1 MVIALSA
8 ALAAASVTHLAAC
21 GLGKSRLRYF
31 TKLLLMP
38 LVAALYCALVD
49 RPAPAVLAAM
59 FCGWVGDFFMI
70 YKHKDAF
77 LAAGMAA
84 FGVGH
89 ILYVAHIGVIA
100 AAAEPR
106 LFTALA
112 ATLVPGAV
120 AIVIFAVLRRR
131 IPKQLRLARLR
142 RVHRAARG
150 RARRRLPARGR
161 LPLPLLGRYPLLRD
175 LPRRRQQRRRRGR
188 HAHLHSRPDPAG
200 HRLFHGLKH
209 RARRLKKTPRAFLCR
224 NCDRALSGAAA
235 SEAGRGGAHNGIDA
249 ERGIQLSRR
258 GLQLHG

>member
-38 LVAALYCALVD
+38 LVAALYCALAD

-89 ILYVAHIGVIA
+89 FLYVAHIGVIA

-131 IPKQLRLARLR
+131 IPKQLRLPGLLYGLLLASLGSAAFIALR
-142 RVHRAARG
+142 AGAPG
-150 RARRRLPARGR
+150 GAY
-161 LPLPLLGRYPLLRD
+161 LL
-175 LPRRRQQRRRRGR
+175 
-188 HAHLHSRPDPAG
+188 AG
-200 HRLFHGLKH
+200 GCL
-209 RARRLKKTPRAFLCR
+209 FLCS
-224 NCDRALSGAAA
+224 DGILSFETFRDGDSNAADVA
-235 SEAGRGGAHNGIDA
+235 VMLTYIAAQTLLAIGFSMG
-249 ERGIQLSRR
+249 
-258 GLQLHG
+258 

>member
-8 ALAAASVTHLAAC
+8 ALAAVSVTHLAAC

-59 FCGWVGDFFMI
+59 FCGWAGDFFMI

-131 IPKQLRLARLR
+131 IPKQLRLPGLLYGLLLASLGSAAFIALR
-142 RVHRAARG
+142 AGAPG
-150 RARRRLPARGR
+150 GAY
-161 LPLPLLGRYPLLRD
+161 LL
-175 LPRRRQQRRRRGR
+175 
-188 HAHLHSRPDPAG
+188 AG
-200 HRLFHGLKH
+200 GCL
-209 RARRLKKTPRAFLCR
+209 FLCS
-224 NCDRALSGAAA
+224 DGILSFETFRDGDSNAADVA
-235 SEAGRGGAHNGIDA
+235 VMLTYIAAQTLLAIGFSMG
-249 ERGIQLSRR
+249 
-258 GLQLHG
+258 

>member
-8 ALAAASVTHLAAC
+8 ALAAVSVTHLAAC

-112 ATLVPGAV
+112 ATLVPGAI

-131 IPKQLRLARLR
+131 IPKQLRLPGLLYGLLLASLGSAAFIALR
-142 RVHRAARG
+142 AGAPG
-150 RARRRLPARGR
+150 GAY
-161 LPLPLLGRYPLLRD
+161 LL
-175 LPRRRQQRRRRGR
+175 
-188 HAHLHSRPDPAG
+188 AG
-200 HRLFHGLKH
+200 GCL
-209 RARRLKKTPRAFLCR
+209 FLCS
-224 NCDRALSGAAA
+224 DGILSFETFRDGDSNAADVA
-235 SEAGRGGAHNGIDA
+235 VMLTYIAAQTLLAIGFSMG
-249 ERGIQLSRR
+249 
-258 GLQLHG
+258 

>member
-131 IPKQLRLARLR
+131 IPKQLRLPGLLYGLLLASLGSAAFIALR
-142 RVHRAARG
+142 AGAPG
-150 RARRRLPARGR
+150 GAY
-161 LPLPLLGRYPLLRD
+161 LL
-175 LPRRRQQRRRRGR
+175 
-188 HAHLHSRPDPAG
+188 AG
-200 HRLFHGLKH
+200 GCL
-209 RARRLKKTPRAFLCR
+209 FLCS
-224 NCDRALSGAAA
+224 DGILSFETFRDGDSNAADVA
-235 SEAGRGGAHNGIDA
+235 VMLTYIAAQTLLAIGFSMG
-249 ERGIQLSRR
+249 
-258 GLQLHG
+258 

>member
-8 ALAAASVTHLAAC
+8 ALSAASVTHLAAC
-21 GLGKSRLRYF
+21 GLGKSRLRYS

-59 FCGWVGDFFMI
+59 FCGWAGDFFMI

-89 ILYVAHIGVIA
+89 ILYVARIGVIA
-100 AAAEPR
+100 AAAHPR

-131 IPKQLRLARLR
+131 IPKQLRLPGLLYGLLLASLGSAAFIALR
-142 RVHRAARG
+142 AGAPG
-150 RARRRLPARGR
+150 GAY
-161 LPLPLLGRYPLLRD
+161 LL
-175 LPRRRQQRRRRGR
+175 
-188 HAHLHSRPDPAG
+188 AG
-200 HRLFHGLKH
+200 GCL
-209 RARRLKKTPRAFLCR
+209 FLCS
-224 NCDRALSGAAA
+224 DGILSFETFRDGDSNAADVTVMLTYIA
-235 SEAGRGGAHNGIDA
+235 AQTLLAIGFSMG
-249 ERGIQLSRR
+249 
-258 GLQLHG
+258 

>member
-112 ATLVPGAV
+112 ATLVPGAI
-120 AIVIFAVLRRR
+120 AIVIIAVLRRR
-131 IPKQLRLARLR
+131 IPKQLRLPGLLYGLLLASLGSAAFIALR
-142 RVHRAARG
+142 AGAPG
-150 RARRRLPARGR
+150 GAY
-161 LPLPLLGRYPLLRD
+161 LL
-175 LPRRRQQRRRRGR
+175 
-188 HAHLHSRPDPAG
+188 AG
-200 HRLFHGLKH
+200 GCL
-209 RARRLKKTPRAFLCR
+209 FLCS
-224 NCDRALSGAAA
+224 DGILSFETFRDGDSNAADVA
-235 SEAGRGGAHNGIDA
+235 VMLTYIAAQTLLAIGFSMG
-249 ERGIQLSRR
+249 
-258 GLQLHG
+258 

>member
-38 LVAALYCALVD
+38 LVAALYCALAD

-131 IPKQLRLARLR
+131 IPKQLRLPGLLYGLLLASLGSVAFIALR
-142 RVHRAARG
+142 AGAPG
-150 RARRRLPARGR
+150 GAY
-161 LPLPLLGRYPLLRD
+161 LL
-175 LPRRRQQRRRRGR
+175 
-188 HAHLHSRPDPAG
+188 AG
-200 HRLFHGLKH
+200 GCL
-209 RARRLKKTPRAFLCR
+209 FLCS
-224 NCDRALSGAAA
+224 DGILSFETFRDGDSNAADVA
-235 SEAGRGGAHNGIDA
+235 VMLTYIAAQTLLAIGFSMG
-249 ERGIQLSRR
+249 
-258 GLQLHG
+258 

>member
-38 LVAALYCALVD
+38 LVAALYCALAD

-89 ILYVAHIGVIA
+89 ILYVARRGVIA
-100 AAAEPR
+100 AAAHPR

-131 IPKQLRLARLR
+131 IPKQLRLPGLLYGLLLASLGSAAFIALR
-142 RVHRAARG
+142 AGAPG
-150 RARRRLPARGR
+150 GAY
-161 LPLPLLGRYPLLRD
+161 LL
-175 LPRRRQQRRRRGR
+175 
-188 HAHLHSRPDPAG
+188 AG
-200 HRLFHGLKH
+200 GCL
-209 RARRLKKTPRAFLCR
+209 FLCS
-224 NCDRALSGAAA
+224 DGILSFETFRDGDSNAADVA
-235 SEAGRGGAHNGIDA
+235 VMLTYIAAQTLLAIGFSMG
-249 ERGIQLSRR
+249 
-258 GLQLHG
+258 

>member
-38 LVAALYCALVD
+38 LVAALYCALAD

-131 IPKQLRLARLR
+131 IPKQLRLPGLLYGLLLASLGSAAFIALR
-142 RVHRAARG
+142 AGAPG
-150 RARRRLPARGR
+150 GTY
-161 LPLPLLGRYPLLRD
+161 LL
-175 LPRRRQQRRRRGR
+175 
-188 HAHLHSRPDPAG
+188 AG
-200 HRLFHGLKH
+200 GCL
-209 RARRLKKTPRAFLCR
+209 FLCS
-224 NCDRALSGAAA
+224 DGILSFETFRDGDSNAADVA
-235 SEAGRGGAHNGIDA
+235 VMLTYIAAQTLLAIGFSMG
-249 ERGIQLSRR
+249 
-258 GLQLHG
+258 

>member
-21 GLGKSRLRYF
+21 GLGESRLRYF

-38 LVAALYCALVD
+38 LVAALYCALAD

-131 IPKQLRLARLR
+131 IPKQLRLPGLLYGLLLASLGSAAFIALR
-142 RVHRAARG
+142 AGAPG
-150 RARRRLPARGR
+150 GAY
-161 LPLPLLGRYPLLRD
+161 LL
-175 LPRRRQQRRRRGR
+175 
-188 HAHLHSRPDPAG
+188 AG
-200 HRLFHGLKH
+200 GCL
-209 RARRLKKTPRAFLCR
+209 FLCS
-224 NCDRALSGAAA
+224 DGILSFETFRDGDSNAADVA
-235 SEAGRGGAHNGIDA
+235 VMLTYIAAQTLLAIGFSMG
-249 ERGIQLSRR
+249 
-258 GLQLHG
+258 

>member
-38 LVAALYCALVD
+38 LVAALYCALAD

-59 FCGWVGDFFMI
+59 FCGWAGDFFMI

-131 IPKQLRLARLR
+131 IPKQLRLPGLLYGLLLASLGSAAFIALR
-142 RVHRAARG
+142 AGAPG
-150 RARRRLPARGR
+150 GAY
-161 LPLPLLGRYPLLRD
+161 LL
-175 LPRRRQQRRRRGR
+175 
-188 HAHLHSRPDPAG
+188 AG
-200 HRLFHGLKH
+200 GCL
-209 RARRLKKTPRAFLCR
+209 FLCS
-224 NCDRALSGAAA
+224 DGILSFETFRDGDSNAADVVVMLTYIA
-235 SEAGRGGAHNGIDA
+235 AQTLLAIGFSMG
-249 ERGIQLSRR
+249 
-258 GLQLHG
+258 

>member
-38 LVAALYCALVD
+38 LVAALYCALAD

-59 FCGWVGDFFMI
+59 FCGWAGDFFMI

-89 ILYVAHIGVIA
+89 ILYVARIGVIA
-100 AAAEPR
+100 AAAHPR

-131 IPKQLRLARLR
+131 IPKQLRLPGLLYGLLLASLGS
-142 RVHRAARG
+142 AAFI
-150 RARRRLPARGR
+150 A
-161 LPLPLLGRYPLLRD
+161 LLAGAPGGAYLL
-175 LPRRRQQRRRRGR
+175 
-188 HAHLHSRPDPAG
+188 AG
-200 HRLFHGLKH
+200 GCL
-209 RARRLKKTPRAFLCR
+209 FLCS
-224 NCDRALSGAAA
+224 DGILSFETFRDGDSNAADVA
-235 SEAGRGGAHNGIDA
+235 VMLTYIAAQTLLAIGFSMG
-249 ERGIQLSRR
+249 
-258 GLQLHG
+258 

>member
-70 YKHKDAF
+70 YKHKGAF

-131 IPKQLRLARLR
+131 IPKQLRLPGLLYGLLLASLGSAAFIALR
-142 RVHRAARG
+142 AGAPG
-150 RARRRLPARGR
+150 GAY
-161 LPLPLLGRYPLLRD
+161 LL
-175 LPRRRQQRRRRGR
+175 
-188 HAHLHSRPDPAG
+188 AG
-200 HRLFHGLKH
+200 GCL
-209 RARRLKKTPRAFLCR
+209 FLCS
-224 NCDRALSGAAA
+224 DGILSFETFRDGDSNAADVA
-235 SEAGRGGAHNGIDA
+235 VMLTYIAAQTLLAIGFSMG
-249 ERGIQLSRR
+249 
-258 GLQLHG
+258 

>member
-49 RPAPAVLAAM
+49 CPAPAVLAAM

-89 ILYVAHIGVIA
+89 ILYVARIGVIA
-100 AAAEPR
+100 AAAHPR

-131 IPKQLRLARLR
+131 IPKQLRLPGLLYGLLLASLGSAAFIALR
-142 RVHRAARG
+142 AGAPG
-150 RARRRLPARGR
+150 GAY
-161 LPLPLLGRYPLLRD
+161 LL
-175 LPRRRQQRRRRGR
+175 
-188 HAHLHSRPDPAG
+188 AG
-200 HRLFHGLKH
+200 GCL
-209 RARRLKKTPRAFLCR
+209 FLCSDGILSFETFR
-224 NCDRALSGAAA
+224 DGDSNAADVAVMLTYIAAQALLAVGFAA
-235 SEAGRGGAHNGIDA
+235 G
-249 ERGIQLSRR
+249 
-258 GLQLHG
+258 

>member
-1 MVIALSA
+1 MIIALYA

-38 LVAALYCALVD
+38 LVAALYCALAG

-59 FCGWVGDFFMI
+59 FCGWAGDFFMI

-131 IPKQLRLARLR
+131 IPKQLRLPGLLYGLLLASLGSAAFIALR
-142 RVHRAARG
+142 AGAPG
-150 RARRRLPARGR
+150 GAY
-161 LPLPLLGRYPLLRD
+161 LL
-175 LPRRRQQRRRRGR
+175 
-188 HAHLHSRPDPAG
+188 AG
-200 HRLFHGLKH
+200 GCL
-209 RARRLKKTPRAFLCR
+209 FLCS
-224 NCDRALSGAAA
+224 DGILSFETFRDGDSNAADVA
-235 SEAGRGGAHNGIDA
+235 VMLTYIAAQTLLAIGFSMG
-249 ERGIQLSRR
+249 
-258 GLQLHG
+258 

>member
-8 ALAAASVTHLAAC
+8 ALAAVSVTHLAAC

-89 ILYVAHIGVIA
+89 ILYVAHIGVIT

-131 IPKQLRLARLR
+131 IPKQLRLPGLLYGLLLASLGSAAFIALR
-142 RVHRAARG
+142 AGAPG
-150 RARRRLPARGR
+150 GAY
-161 LPLPLLGRYPLLRD
+161 LL
-175 LPRRRQQRRRRGR
+175 
-188 HAHLHSRPDPAG
+188 AG
-200 HRLFHGLKH
+200 GCL
-209 RARRLKKTPRAFLCR
+209 FLCS
-224 NCDRALSGAAA
+224 DGILSFETFRDGDSNAADVA
-235 SEAGRGGAHNGIDA
+235 VMLTYIAAQTLLAIGFSMG
-249 ERGIQLSRR
+249 
-258 GLQLHG
+258 

>member
-1 MVIALSA
+1 MVTALSV

-21 GLGKSRLRYF
+21 GLGKSRLRYS

-38 LVAALYCALVD
+38 LVAALYCALAD

-59 FCGWVGDFFMI
+59 FCGWAGDFFMI
-70 YKHKDAF
+70 YKHRDAF

-89 ILYVAHIGVIA
+89 ILYVARIGVIA

-131 IPKQLRLARLR
+131 IPKQLRLPGLLYGLLLASLGSAAFIALR
-142 RVHRAARG
+142 AGAPG
-150 RARRRLPARGR
+150 GAY
-161 LPLPLLGRYPLLRD
+161 LL
-175 LPRRRQQRRRRGR
+175 
-188 HAHLHSRPDPAG
+188 AG
-200 HRLFHGLKH
+200 GCL
-209 RARRLKKTPRAFLCR
+209 FLCS
-224 NCDRALSGAAA
+224 DGILSFETFRDGDSNAADVA
-235 SEAGRGGAHNGIDA
+235 VMLTYIAAQTLLAIGFSMG
-249 ERGIQLSRR
+249 
-258 GLQLHG
+258 

>member
-38 LVAALYCALVD
+38 LVAALYCALAD

-59 FCGWVGDFFMI
+59 FCGWAGDFFMI
-70 YKHKDAF
+70 YKHKDVF

-89 ILYVAHIGVIA
+89 ILYVARIGVIA
-100 AAAEPR
+100 AAAHPR

-131 IPKQLRLARLR
+131 IPKQLRLPGLLYGLLLASLGSAAFIALR
-142 RVHRAARG
+142 AGAPG
-150 RARRRLPARGR
+150 GAY
-161 LPLPLLGRYPLLRD
+161 LL
-175 LPRRRQQRRRRGR
+175 
-188 HAHLHSRPDPAG
+188 AG
-200 HRLFHGLKH
+200 GCL
-209 RARRLKKTPRAFLCR
+209 FLCS
-224 NCDRALSGAAA
+224 DGILSFETFRDGDSNAADVA
-235 SEAGRGGAHNGIDA
+235 VMLTYIAAQTLLAIGFSMG
-249 ERGIQLSRR
+249 
-258 GLQLHG
+258 

>member
-89 ILYVAHIGVIA
+89 ILYVARIGVIA
-100 AAAEPR
+100 AAAHPR

-131 IPKQLRLARLR
+131 IPKQLRLPGLLYGLLLASLGSAAFIALR
-142 RVHRAARG
+142 AGAPG
-150 RARRRLPARGR
+150 GAY
-161 LPLPLLGRYPLLRD
+161 LL
-175 LPRRRQQRRRRGR
+175 
-188 HAHLHSRPDPAG
+188 AG
-200 HRLFHGLKH
+200 GCL
-209 RARRLKKTPRAFLCR
+209 FLCS
-224 NCDRALSGAAA
+224 DGILSFETFRDGDSNAADVA
-235 SEAGRGGAHNGIDA
+235 VMLTYIAAQTLLAIGFSMG
-249 ERGIQLSRR
+249 
-258 GLQLHG
+258 

>member
-112 ATLVPGAV
+112 ATLVPGAI

-131 IPKQLRLARLR
+131 IPKQLRLPGLLYGLLLASLGSAAFIALR
-142 RVHRAARG
+142 AGAPG
-150 RARRRLPARGR
+150 GAY
-161 LPLPLLGRYPLLRD
+161 LL
-175 LPRRRQQRRRRGR
+175 
-188 HAHLHSRPDPAG
+188 AG
-200 HRLFHGLKH
+200 GCL
-209 RARRLKKTPRAFLCR
+209 FLCS
-224 NCDRALSGAAA
+224 DGILSFETFRDGDSNAADVA
-235 SEAGRGGAHNGIDA
+235 VMLTYIAAQTLLAIGFSMG
-249 ERGIQLSRR
+249 
-258 GLQLHG
+258 

>member
-38 LVAALYCALVD
+38 LVAALYCALAD

-112 ATLVPGAV
+112 ATLVPGAI

-131 IPKQLRLARLR
+131 IPKQLRLPGLLYGLLLASLGSAAFIALR
-142 RVHRAARG
+142 AGAPG
-150 RARRRLPARGR
+150 GAY
-161 LPLPLLGRYPLLRD
+161 LL
-175 LPRRRQQRRRRGR
+175 
-188 HAHLHSRPDPAG
+188 AG
-200 HRLFHGLKH
+200 GCL
-209 RARRLKKTPRAFLCR
+209 FLCS
-224 NCDRALSGAAA
+224 DGILSFETFRDGDSNAADVA
-235 SEAGRGGAHNGIDA
+235 VMLTYIAAQTLLAIGFSMG
-249 ERGIQLSRR
+249 
-258 GLQLHG
+258 

>member
-38 LVAALYCALVD
+38 LVAALYCALAD

-131 IPKQLRLARLR
+131 IPKQLRLPGLLYGLLLASLGSAAFIALR
-142 RVHRAARG
+142 AGAPG
-150 RARRRLPARGR
+150 GAY
-161 LPLPLLGRYPLLRD
+161 LL
-175 LPRRRQQRRRRGR
+175 
-188 HAHLHSRPDPAG
+188 AG
-200 HRLFHGLKH
+200 GCL
-209 RARRLKKTPRAFLCR
+209 FLCSDGILSFETFR
-224 NCDRALSGAAA
+224 DGDSNAADVAVMLTYIAAQALLAAGFA
-235 SEAGRGGAHNGIDA
+235 AG
-249 ERGIQLSRR
+249 
-258 GLQLHG
+258 

>member
-1 MVIALSA
+1 MVTALSV

-21 GLGKSRLRYF
+21 GLGKSRLRYS

-49 RPAPAVLAAM
+49 RPAPTVLAAM
-59 FCGWVGDFFMI
+59 FCGWAGDFFMI
-70 YKHKDAF
+70 YKHRDAF

-89 ILYVAHIGVIA
+89 ILYVARIGVIA

-131 IPKQLRLARLR
+131 IPKQLRLPGLLYGLLLASLGSAAFIALR
-142 RVHRAARG
+142 AGAPG
-150 RARRRLPARGR
+150 GAY
-161 LPLPLLGRYPLLRD
+161 LL
-175 LPRRRQQRRRRGR
+175 
-188 HAHLHSRPDPAG
+188 AG
-200 HRLFHGLKH
+200 GCL
-209 RARRLKKTPRAFLCR
+209 FLCS
-224 NCDRALSGAAA
+224 DGILSFETFRDGDSNLADVAVMLTYIAAQTLLA
-235 SEAGRGGAHNGIDA
+235 IGFSMG
-249 ERGIQLSRR
+249 
-258 GLQLHG
+258 

>member
-21 GLGKSRLRYF
+21 GLGKSRLRYS
-31 TKLLLMP
+31 TKLLLML
-38 LVAALYCALVD
+38 LVAALYCALAD

-77 LAAGMAA
+77 LAAGMAD

-131 IPKQLRLARLR
+131 IPKQLRLPGLLYGLLLASLGSAAFIALR
-142 RVHRAARG
+142 AGAPG
-150 RARRRLPARGR
+150 GAY
-161 LPLPLLGRYPLLRD
+161 LL
-175 LPRRRQQRRRRGR
+175 
-188 HAHLHSRPDPAG
+188 AG
-200 HRLFHGLKH
+200 GCL
-209 RARRLKKTPRAFLCR
+209 FLCS
-224 NCDRALSGAAA
+224 DGILSFETFRDGDSNAADVA
-235 SEAGRGGAHNGIDA
+235 VMLTYIAAQTLLAIGFSMG
-249 ERGIQLSRR
+249 
-258 GLQLHG
+258 

>member
-21 GLGKSRLRYF
+21 GLGKSRLRYS

-38 LVAALYCALVD
+38 LVAALYCALAG

-59 FCGWVGDFFMI
+59 FCGWAGDFFMI

-89 ILYVAHIGVIA
+89 ILYVARIGVIA
-100 AAAEPR
+100 AAAHPR

-131 IPKQLRLARLR
+131 IPKQLRLPGLLYGLLLASLGSAAFIALR
-142 RVHRAARG
+142 AGAPG
-150 RARRRLPARGR
+150 GAY
-161 LPLPLLGRYPLLRD
+161 LL
-175 LPRRRQQRRRRGR
+175 
-188 HAHLHSRPDPAG
+188 AG
-200 HRLFHGLKH
+200 GCL
-209 RARRLKKTPRAFLCR
+209 FLCSDGILSFETFR
-224 NCDRALSGAAA
+224 DGDSNAADVAVMLTYIAAQALLAVGFAA
-235 SEAGRGGAHNGIDA
+235 G
-249 ERGIQLSRR
+249 
-258 GLQLHG
+258 

>member
-38 LVAALYCALVD
+38 LVAALYCALAD

-120 AIVIFAVLRRR
+120 VIVIFAVLRRR
-131 IPKQLRLARLR
+131 IPKQLRLPGLLYGLLLASLGSAAFIALR
-142 RVHRAARG
+142 AGAPG
-150 RARRRLPARGR
+150 GAY
-161 LPLPLLGRYPLLRD
+161 LL
-175 LPRRRQQRRRRGR
+175 
-188 HAHLHSRPDPAG
+188 AG
-200 HRLFHGLKH
+200 GCL
-209 RARRLKKTPRAFLCR
+209 FLCS
-224 NCDRALSGAAA
+224 DGILSFETFRDGDSNAADVA
-235 SEAGRGGAHNGIDA
+235 VMLTYIAAQTLLAIGFSMG
-249 ERGIQLSRR
+249 
-258 GLQLHG
+258 

>member
-21 GLGKSRLRYF
+21 GLGKSRLRYS
-31 TKLLLMP
+31 TKLLLML
-38 LVAALYCALVD
+38 LVAALYCALAD

-120 AIVIFAVLRRR
+120 ALVIFAVLRRR
-131 IPKQLRLARLR
+131 IPKQLRLPGLLYGLLLASLGSAAFIALR
-142 RVHRAARG
+142 AGAPG
-150 RARRRLPARGR
+150 GAY
-161 LPLPLLGRYPLLRD
+161 LL
-175 LPRRRQQRRRRGR
+175 
-188 HAHLHSRPDPAG
+188 AG
-200 HRLFHGLKH
+200 GCL
-209 RARRLKKTPRAFLCR
+209 FLCS
-224 NCDRALSGAAA
+224 DGILSFETFRDGDSNAADVA
-235 SEAGRGGAHNGIDA
+235 VMLTYIAAQTLLAIGFSMG
-249 ERGIQLSRR
+249 
-258 GLQLHG
+258 

>member
-21 GLGKSRLRYF
+21 GLGKSKLRYS

-59 FCGWVGDFFMI
+59 FCGWAGDFFMI

-131 IPKQLRLARLR
+131 IPKQLRLPGLLYGLLLASLGSAAFIALR
-142 RVHRAARG
+142 AGAPG
-150 RARRRLPARGR
+150 GAY
-161 LPLPLLGRYPLLRD
+161 LL
-175 LPRRRQQRRRRGR
+175 
-188 HAHLHSRPDPAG
+188 AG
-200 HRLFHGLKH
+200 GCL
-209 RARRLKKTPRAFLCR
+209 FLCS
-224 NCDRALSGAAA
+224 DGILSFETFRDGDSNAADVA
-235 SEAGRGGAHNGIDA
+235 VMLTYIAAQTLLAIGFSMG
-249 ERGIQLSRR
+249 
-258 GLQLHG
+258 